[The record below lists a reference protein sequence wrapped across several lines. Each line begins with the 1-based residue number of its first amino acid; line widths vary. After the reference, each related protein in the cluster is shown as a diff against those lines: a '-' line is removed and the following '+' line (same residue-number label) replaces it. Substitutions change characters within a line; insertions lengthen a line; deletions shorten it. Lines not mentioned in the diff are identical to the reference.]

1 MVREME
7 RPNRPLPAPGAN
19 PSPADPIRISRRLW
33 AERLSLE
40 LDKGSRRQAAEKI
53 WGAVAHAIIAL
64 GQQRGWKTGKTDR
77 DLEDVVV
84 QLGAELDAAAGV
96 PADGYAAKQ
105 QRFRL
110 LLSVVNEIH
119 DKDNGFHPKD
129 LDADDIEFAAGD
141 AAELLS
147 HLEPLLDTPPQ
158 PYTPRPG
165 KDQRRLARL
174 LGMPPPAKNDSRD
187 LENRERMAQLN
198 RWFPPGKTDANGFS
212 PACGY
217 RKPETTEYDN
227 CGSSGGES
235 SFRQPAA
242 DQRAGQGRPEVW
254 SREW

>member
-7 RPNRPLPAPGAN
+7 RPNRPLPAPSDN
-19 PSPADPIRISRRLW
+19 QSPADHIRISRPLW
-33 AERLSLE
+33 AARLSME
-40 LDKGSRRQAAEKI
+40 ADKGSRRQAAEKI
-53 WGAVAHAIIAL
+53 WGSVAHAIIAI
-64 GQQRGWKTGKTDR
+64 GKQRGWETGKTDR

-129 LDADDIEFAAGD
+129 LDADDIEYAAGD

-147 HLEPLLDTPPQ
+147 HLEPLLDTPPL

-174 LGMPPPAKNDSRD
+174 LAMPHPTKYDSRD
-187 LENRERMAQLN
+187 RENRERMAQLN
-198 RWFPPGKTDANGFS
+198 RWFPSGKPDANGFS
-212 PACGY
+212 PNYGY
-217 RKPETTEYDN
+217 RKPET
-227 CGSSGGES
+227 
-235 SFRQPAA
+235 F
-242 DQRAGQGRPEVW
+242 
-254 SREW
+254 